1 MNREV
6 LHHIL
11 ERVCRYY
18 VCIFLLLYGVG
29 KLAGGQFYRRGQL
42 PEGVAN
48 TTLGE
53 ALPFDLAWTFMGYS
67 GAYIAF
73 VGISQVIGALLLLNR
88 RTSLL
93 GVTILIP
100 IMLNIVV
107 FDIVFLDTYGA
118 LASAVI
124 YLLLLLLILYF
135 NRDRVKKAFRALTQ
149 VQAKVG
155 GAGETGWQVHVMVL
169 TLMGVLFGFNQLLVT
184 CIGH

>member
-42 PEGVAN
+42 PEEVAN

-67 GAYIAF
+67 GAYVAF
-73 VGISQVIGALLLLNR
+73 IGVSQVIGALLLLNR
-88 RTSLL
+88 RTTLL

-107 FDIVFLDTYGA
+107 FDIIFLDAYGA

-135 NRDRVKKAFRALTQ
+135 NRDLVKKAFRALTQ
-149 VQAKVG
+149 VQAKVE
-155 GAGETGWQVHVMVL
+155 GARKARWQMHVMVF
-169 TLMGVLFGFNQLLVT
+169 TLMGILFGFNQLLL
-184 CIGH
+184 IYLGY